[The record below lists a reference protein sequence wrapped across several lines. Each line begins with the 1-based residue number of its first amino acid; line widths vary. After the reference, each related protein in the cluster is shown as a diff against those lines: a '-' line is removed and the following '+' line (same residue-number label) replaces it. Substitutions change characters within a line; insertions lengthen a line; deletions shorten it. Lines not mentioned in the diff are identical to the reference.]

1 MNLTDIA
8 NFRYS
13 TKDFDT
19 TKKISD
25 VEFQEL
31 LNIIRLSPSS
41 TNTQPWKFI
50 IANTEDGKKRV
61 AKSTTGFFSFNE
73 SKILNASHVIVFAA
87 KDTVDDDYL
96 LKVLNKEQE
105 DGRFAEQEHRD
116 MVDGARKAFANI
128 HRNDLN
134 DEAHWLQKQVY
145 LNMGVLLLGA
155 GALGIDALPMEG
167 VDLAIL
173 DDEFNLK
180 EDGYSAIGAVSL
192 GYRTDSDFN
201 SSLPKSRLDEK
212 DIFTWLK

>member
-19 TKKISD
+19 NKKISESD
-25 VEFQEL
+25 FQEL

-41 TNTQPWKFI
+41 TNLQPWKFI
-50 IANTEDGKKRV
+50 IANTEEGKKRV
-61 AKSTTGFFSFNE
+61 AKSTSGFFAFNE
-73 SKILNASHVIVFAA
+73 SKVLNASHVIVFAS
-87 KDTVDDDYL
+87 KDVADDDYL
-96 LKVLNKEQE
+96 LKVLDKEQD

-116 MVDGARKAFANI
+116 MVDGARKTFTNI
-128 HRNDLN
+128 HRDDLN
-134 DEAHWLQKQVY
+134 DEKHWLQKQVY

-167 VDLAIL
+167 IDLDIL
-173 DDEFNLK
+173 NDEFNLK
-180 EDGYSAIGAVSL
+180 EEGYSAIGAVSL

-212 DIFTWLK
+212 DIFTWL